1 MRRALSQVVV
11 LTLVFANA
19 GFLHAKT
26 RAGKF
31 APFLPA
37 QDLPGLGITRTLEKA
52 QGRVIDGEEDPSNA
66 LQVVVKFLALRG
78 DQVEILGQ
86 LLQARQE
93 AEAPL
98 IQAIAE
104 REKRLRQL
112 LESGGTP
119 PEIGQFVI
127 EIHALRKQVAQVQ
140 QSFLANWENSLDPEQ
155 RQRLEAVRLAARLQP
170 IVPAFQQLQ
179 LL

>member
-11 LTLVFANA
+11 LALVFANA
-19 GFLHAKT
+19 GFLHAKMRT
-26 RAGKF
+26 GKL
-31 APFLPA
+31 ASFLPA

-52 QGRVIDGEEDPSNA
+52 QARVTDGGDDPSNA
-66 LQVVVKFLALRG
+66 VQAVVKFLQLRG

-98 IQAIAE
+98 LEAIAE
-104 REKRLRQL
+104 REKRLREL
-112 LESGGTP
+112 LESGGMP
-119 PEIGQFVI
+119 PEIGQLVI
-127 EIHALRKQVAQVQ
+127 EIHALQKQVAQVQ

-155 RQRLEAVRLAARLQP
+155 RQRLNAVRQAAQLQP